1 MPLRKPET
9 QTLAQEK
16 NGWHTG
22 EESTLAEETQNSMDL
37 LKKLGEGAGEYQF
50 QLLLVKS
57 LTGVLG

>member
-1 MPLRKPET
+1 MPPEKAET
-9 QTLAQEK
+9 QTLAQET
-16 NGWHTG
+16 NGWYTG